1 MKNYEDIAERFW
13 SLPHK
18 AEEESKRESLFMDD
32 IIQKAHLDR
41 EIELRLAGV
50 ETVFDGGAGV
60 GRFSVPL
67 AARGLRV
74 THFDISPSMLEKA
87 RENAARAGVTGNME
101 FVRGRLGDL
110 KGYQDGQFDLAI
122 CFDAPV
128 SYTYPDHQSAL
139 TELVRIAKK
148 AVIVS
153 VSSRLGYVPY
163 RFNPLQKRQYVVD
176 EKSDDPMVRFYLDG
190 AESSLRNWEPEFESV
205 LREFADGLASGPE
218 EALEAFNRG
227 EAPWPVNYLFTP
239 EELGSILKAAGLRDV
254 RLSGPG
260 ALARSIPREILKTLL
275 FTEQHREKFLDFCFE
290 FDSQPSVCG
299 LGKDSLV
306 ASGIP

>member
-1 MKNYEDIAERFW
+1 MKDYEDIAERFW
-13 SLPHK
+13 SLPQK
-18 AEEESKRESLFMDD
+18 AEEENKRESLFMDD

-41 EIELRLAGV
+41 EIESRLAGV
-50 ETVFDGGAGV
+50 ETVFDGGGGV
-60 GRFSVPL
+60 GRFSIPL

-74 THFDISPSMLEKA
+74 THFDISPPMLEKA
-87 RENAARAGVTGNME
+87 RENAARAGVTENME
-101 FVRGRLGDL
+101 FVRGRLGNIS
-110 KGYQDGQFDLAI
+110 KYKNGQFDLVF

-139 TELVRIAKK
+139 RELVRIARK

-153 VSSRLGYVPY
+153 VSSRLGYIPY
-163 RFNPLQKRQYVVD
+163 RFNPIQKTQYVVD
-176 EKSDDPMVRFYLDG
+176 EQNDDPMVRFYLEGSRSAVRD
-190 AESSLRNWEPEFESV
+190 WKPDFDSV
-205 LREFADGLASGPE
+205 RREFADGLAADPKES
-218 EALEAFNRG
+218 LDAFKRG
-227 EAPWPVNYLFTP
+227 QAPWPVNYLFTA
-239 EELGSILKAAGLRDV
+239 EDLGSILKEAGLRDI

-275 FTEQHREKFLDFCFE
+275 FTEKYRGKFLDFCYE

-306 ASGIP
+306 ASGMV